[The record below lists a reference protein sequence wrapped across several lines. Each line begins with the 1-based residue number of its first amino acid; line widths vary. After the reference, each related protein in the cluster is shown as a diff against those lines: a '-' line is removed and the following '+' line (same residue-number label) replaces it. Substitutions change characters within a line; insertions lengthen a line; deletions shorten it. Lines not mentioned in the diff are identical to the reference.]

1 MIKDQDGDLM
11 KRKLIIGIFLALSL
25 VSLVSCESN
34 DDIREDIIE
43 TPSGDTVI
51 EDADDFIDI
60 IEIDSELDLNLNNVS
75 TISIDTEYE
84 NDLKKFYTV
93 YVLYNNN
100 TRKVIKIDAMTGEI
114 LSSSNVEED
123 DSSFQQQISN
133 PDYSLDDIKNI
144 ALNAVGGTGVVKG
157 MELVTE
163 DNGLIYYDVSIVN
176 GNTNYDVHIDATS
189 SSVISYEEDSLM
201 ND

>member
-1 MIKDQDGDLM
+1 M

>member
-1 MIKDQDGDLM
+1 M

-100 TRKVIKIDAMTGEI
+100 TRIVIKIDALTGEI

>member
-1 MIKDQDGDLM
+1 M

-201 ND
+201 NE